1 MPTIV
6 NTAVDKRL
14 GAITKDTSSKLEEMR
29 DDMNKRDK
37 KLMADQSPFF
47 GCRNCYS
54 PKKNLSEFLEP

>member
-37 KLMADQSPFF
+37 KLMEDQSPFF
-47 GCRNCYS
+47 W
-54 PKKNLSEFLEP
+54 LSQLLQP